1 MFRRSFRCGVPA
13 TAVLAIVLI
22 TSPASAQRESTS
34 REAVVVVVAASSPV
48 REISRL
54 HLADL
59 YLGRTTRF
67 PNGEAAVPIDQ
78 RAGTGARA
86 AFLEA
91 YLDRSESQ
99 MKSYWSKLIFT
110 GRGRPPRAAADDR
123 AVKQLIAGD
132 PTAIGYLDPGAVD
145 ASLRRVRVR

>member
-1 MFRRSFRCGVPA
+1 MAG
-13 TAVLAIVLI
+13 LAILL
-22 TSPASAQRESTS
+22 TAALASAQRVPTS
-34 REAVVVVVAASSPV
+34 GEAVVVVVAASSPV

-67 PNGEAAVPIDQ
+67 PDGGAAVPIDQ
-78 RAGTGARA
+78 RAGTEARA
-86 AFLEA
+86 AFLDDF
-91 YLDRSESQ
+91 LDRSESQ

-110 GRGRPPRAAADDR
+110 GRGRPPRAAANDQ
-123 AVKQLIAGD
+123 AMKQLVAGD
-132 PTAIGYLDPGAVD
+132 PSAIGYLDPRAVD

>member
-1 MFRRSFRCGVPA
+1 MAG
-13 TAVLAIVLI
+13 LAILL
-22 TSPASAQRESTS
+22 TAPPASAQRESTA

-67 PNGEAAVPIDQ
+67 PDGAAAVPIDQ
-78 RAGTGARA
+78 RAGTEARA
-86 AFLEA
+86 AFLDTF
-91 YLDRSESQ
+91 LDRSESQ

-110 GRGRPPRAAADDR
+110 GRGRPPRAAASDQ

-132 PTAIGYLDPGAVD
+132 PSAIGYLTPGAVD